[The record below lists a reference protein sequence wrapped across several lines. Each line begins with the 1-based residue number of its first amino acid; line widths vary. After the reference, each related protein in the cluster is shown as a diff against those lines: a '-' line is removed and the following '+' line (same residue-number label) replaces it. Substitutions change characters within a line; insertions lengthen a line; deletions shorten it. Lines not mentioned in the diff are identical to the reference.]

1 MPIKGSI
8 LEIQMGKRPTNSPL
22 PSPKPLPS
30 VASPRSP
37 LVDLVK
43 KANELVRNL
52 SNPATS
58 QDSKQ
63 SEKESELPNSR
74 SCPASSPLKTMLSS
88 SNSRSMMV
96 RHCQGG
102 GDR

>member
-63 SEKESELPNSR
+63 PEKEQELSNSR

-96 RHCQGG
+96 RH
-102 GDR
+102 